1 MDQGDINVEVFRS
14 LNKALRNNGFQLL
27 AQPIHALNKNKFAQ
41 PYRYYELLVQ
51 MLGKD
56 GEVFSS
62 DEFVPVAEYFEMM
75 PELDRW
81 VVREAFKHIAL
92 LKPTDK
98 PPLFAIN
105 ISGQSLDDEGFCDF
119 VLEELK

>member
-1 MDQGDINVEVFRS
+1 MFRS

-27 AQPIHALNKNKFAQ
+27 AQPIHALNKYKFAQ
-41 PYRYYELLVQ
+41 PCRYYELLVQ

-62 DEFVPVAEYFEMM
+62 DEFVPMAEYFEMM

-81 VVREAFKHIAL
+81 VVREAFKQIFFIKH
-92 LKPTDK
+92 TDR

-105 ISGQSLDDEGFCDF
+105 ISGRR
-119 VLEELK
+119 VL